1 MLGEA
6 EMHSEA
12 AFAWSK
18 VMSRVTF
25 ILKGQKEEGEDH
37 RFQWIFP
44 LAAGCV
50 LGWAKMLP
58 GLLAGA
64 PQ

>member
-37 RFQWIFP
+37 HFQ
-44 LAAGCV
+44 
-50 LGWAKMLP
+50 
-58 GLLAGA
+58 
-64 PQ
+64 